1 MHVYELYR
9 HWCSK
14 TGVMPFGSRQFGVEI
29 RRKFGDIKVREMQ
42 SGVRR
47 SVYKGL
53 RIGTE
58 YIFDRKTDEGFLFT

>member
-1 MHVYELYR
+1 
-9 HWCSK
+9 
-14 TGVMPFGSRQFGVEI
+14 MPFGSRQFGVEI